1 MIFQEGVGIQCSLT
15 MIDLILD
22 NRAIVDCMR
31 EKDINLIVKLLSQI
45 KVNITNLTKHNIFY
59 QNVLVTIGTK
69 FYNHVCQL
77 IIVNVIVCSTILFLI
92 YCLLCASV
100 TVLP

>member
-45 KVNITNLTKHNIFY
+45 KVNKFDKAQNFCIKMYLLQLTINF
-59 QNVLVTIGTK
+59 
-69 FYNHVCQL
+69 
-77 IIVNVIVCSTILFLI
+77 IIMFAN
-92 YCLLCASV
+92 
-100 TVLP
+100 